1 MRPRFITSLSVRLR
15 LQGARLVAA
24 NAGLAFIEFAIVL
37 PFLVLLGFGGLELTH
52 LTIAYLRV
60 NDIALKVA
68 DNAARVRI
76 SIDESDVNQIFA
88 GAREMGKSINFANNG
103 RVILSSIEPVMN
115 TATPPAVVNQFLRW
129 QRCFGAHPAN
139 STHGAQ
145 GDGATGTAQAAGY
158 GIPTKAKIAAS
169 ANTATML
176 VEVVYTYQPLV
187 SNAWFGSTTIRVQQ
201 SMPVRQRTDQVI
213 KNAGSL
219 ATGARPLCSNAHTA

>member
-1 MRPRFITSLSVRLR
+1 M
-15 LQGARLVAA
+15 
-24 NAGLAFIEFAIVL
+24 L

-115 TATPPAVVNQFLRW
+115 TASPPVVVNQFLRW
-129 QRCFGAHPAN
+129 QRCFGANTAN
-139 STHGAQ
+139 STHGTE

-158 GIPTKAKIAAS
+158 GIPTKAKITAS
-169 ANTATML
+169 ENTATML

-187 SNAWFGSTTIRVQQ
+187 SNTWFGPTTIRVQQ
-201 SMPVRQRTDQVI
+201 SMPVRQRTDQVV

-219 ATGARPLCSNAHTA
+219 STAARPLCTNAHTA

>member
-1 MRPRFITSLSVRLR
+1 MMKRSLSALSARARSRCWRL
-15 LQGARLVAA
+15 AAA
-24 NAGLAFIEFAIVL
+24 NSGLAYIEFALVL

-52 LTIAYLRV
+52 VTVAYLRV

-76 SIDESDVNQIFA
+76 SIDETDVNQIFT
-88 GAREMGKSINFANNG
+88 GTREMGKSINFAANG

-115 TATPPAVVNQFLRW
+115 TASPPAVVNQYLRW
-129 QRCFGAHPAN
+129 QRCFGANAAN
-139 STHGAQ
+139 STHGNE

-176 VEVVYTYQPLV
+176 VEVVYTYQPLN
-187 SNAWFGSTTIRVQQ
+187 SNRWFGPITIRVQQ
-201 SMPVRQRTDQVI
+201 SMPVRQRNDQVI
-213 KNAGSL
+213 KNASSL
-219 ATGARPLCSNAHTA
+219 ATGARALCSNAHTA